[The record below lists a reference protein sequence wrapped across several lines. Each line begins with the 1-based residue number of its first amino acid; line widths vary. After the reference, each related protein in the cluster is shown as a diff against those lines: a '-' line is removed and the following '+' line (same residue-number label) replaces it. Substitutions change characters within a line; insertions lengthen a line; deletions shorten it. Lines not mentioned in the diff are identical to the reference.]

1 MTIDISGL
9 VDSEKGLVSR
19 RIFIEDEIYQ
29 QELENIFARC
39 WLFLCHESQIPSPG
53 DFFSTYMGEDP
64 VLVTRDRQG
73 KINAFL
79 NVCRHR
85 GNRIC
90 RADTGNASS
99 FTCAYHGWAYSI
111 DGKLV
116 SVPNFEDAYHGEL
129 DRSQWG
135 LVPVAQIDSYKGL
148 VFATFDPTAPSLDEY
163 LGETKWY
170 LDVFFDRREGGVEV
184 LGGMHKWIVPC
195 NWKLPAENFAGDA
208 YHAGWSHMSAVTS
221 GFSNATGALKNAPGW
236 LLSPGNGH
244 GIVATGPNIF
254 PDPPISAILDYEK
267 KIRPEVIQRL
277 GPRLEQVTP
286 QVGTIFP
293 NFSMIRGTS
302 RSLRIWQPRGPD
314 EIEVWAGIFV
324 DSAAPQEIKDSFRI
338 WGLRSFGPGGVLEQ
352 DDIDNWQECT
362 TTGRGV
368 ISRKYPLNMQMG
380 LGYDSYDDNLKAW
393 SSNARFSDSNH
404 RRFYGRWADLMA
416 PKSWTELQESG
427 TYNVKV

>member
-1 MTIDISGL
+1 MDITGL
-9 VDSEKGLVSR
+9 VDSEKGLISR

-148 VFATFDPTAPSLDEY
+148 IFATFDPTAPSLDEY

-184 LGGMHKWIVPC
+184 LGGMHKWQIPC
-195 NWKLPAENFAGDA
+195 NWKIPAENFGGDT
-208 YHAGWSHMSAVTS
+208 YHVAQSHISAVLS
-221 GFSNATGALKNAPGW
+221 GFSRATGSRKDASG
-236 LLSPGNGH
+236 LLLAPGNGH
-244 GIVATGPNIF
+244 MVVTAGAMDQS
-254 PDPPISAILDYEK
+254 DPPIGIIQRYEK
-267 KIRPEVIQRL
+267 EIREEVVARL
-277 GPRLEQVTP
+277 GSRMNEVSVQVA
-286 QVGTIFP
+286 TIFP
-293 NFSMIRGTS
+293 NFSVSRGTS
-302 RSLRIWQPRGPD
+302 RTLRIWHPRGPKTV
-314 EIEVWAGIFV
+314 EVWSGQFV
-324 DSAAPQEIKDSFRI
+324 DSAAPADVKDAFRLA
-338 WGLRSFGPGGVLEQ
+338 GLRSFGPGGVLEQ
-352 DDIDNWQECT
+352 DDVDNWRECT
-362 TTGRGV
+362 HTGQGIVTR
-368 ISRKYPLNMQMG
+368 RYPVNMQMG
-380 LGYDSYDDNLKAW
+380 VGYDSYDESLRAW
-393 SSNARFSDSNH
+393 SSNYRYGESNH
-404 RRFYGRWADLMA
+404 RRFYARWADLM
-416 PKSWTELQESG
+416 SG
-427 TYNVKV
+427 TNWDDLPQI